1 VTLWLLVIG
10 LVSVLGQVALL
21 RELTVA
27 FYGSE
32 LIVILAIGAWLLCT
46 ALGSL
51 LGRPSRVRPP
61 AHARALFL
69 VTGLTLPASV
79 VFVRGVRQVFGAV
92 PGAYLPFPRQLVALL
107 VSLLP
112 VGLLLGLLFRWVARL
127 YVGEGR
133 TLAGAYALES
143 AGGLAGGVLA
153 TLSLA
158 AGIQNLRLAI
168 ACGLAAMGAAVF
180 PWRGRPRWLLPLGVP
195 GLLLLGLSLVEGRAL
210 DLRTTAWSH
219 PQLLASRD
227 SPYGRVTLTETA
239 GQVSVFEND
248 ALAFESE
255 GTSAEELA
263 HLAALQRPAPR
274 TVLLLGGG
282 VEGLLQELLKY
293 RPDRLE
299 YVELDPVLLE
309 LVSGAIP
316 ELRDLQRDDAV
327 TVRIADPR
335 RYLDEAPP
343 FDLIVVAMPEPA
355 SAEAN
360 RFYTREFFAQCA
372 RRLGDE
378 GVLAFRMKM
387 AENVWTPSQAR
398 RSGSIYRALSEVF
411 ADVVVLPGTS
421 AIVLA
426 SNAPLTRDPEPLVER
441 LEARGI
447 PTRLA
452 SAPYIRYLYTSDR
465 FQESRERLSASDAPA
480 NTDLRPISYQYTLI
494 LWLSRF
500 FPEMSWIDLPR
511 WSAGSLLSSPWTWVL
526 VGLLAFGFLVVRSRP
541 SARRVALVAVAG
553 FLGMLLEAVLIL
565 GYQTARGILYQDL
578 GLLLAAFMSGLAAGA
593 AVVSAWFRAGDRA
606 AVPRRYLGP
615 ALLLTFALLGV
626 ALARL
631 VEVGALASLPLCAA
645 LLFASGFLVAAVF
658 AQQSLHRHP
667 EQRPLVAPLYAADL
681 LGGCLGSLAASLF
694 LIPILGLP
702 GTAHLA
708 AVVALLGSGLDF

>member
-1 VTLWLLVIG
+1 MTVWLLVIG

-51 LGRPSRVRPP
+51 LGRPAGERPA
-61 AHARALFL
+61 AHARVLLL
-69 VTGLTLPASV
+69 VTGLALPASV

-92 PGAYLPFPRQLVALL
+92 PGAYLPFPQQLLALF

-133 TLAGAYALES
+133 TLAGAYAIES

-158 AGIQNLRLAI
+158 AGIQNLRLALG
-168 ACGLAAMGAAVF
+168 CGLVSLVAAAF
-180 PWRGRPRWLLPLGVP
+180 PWRGRPRWLVPLGVP
-195 GLLLLGLSLVEGRAL
+195 GLLLLGLAFVEGRVL
-210 DLRTTAWSH
+210 DDRTTAWSH

-263 HLAALQRPAPR
+263 HLAALQRPAPK
-274 TVLLLGGG
+274 TLLLLGGG

-299 YVELDPVLLE
+299 YVELDRVRLE
-309 LVSGAIP
+309 MVTAAMP
-316 ELRDLQRDDAV
+316 ELRELRADDAV
-327 TVRIADPR
+327 AVRIADPR
-335 RYLDEAPP
+335 RYLDRAPRYE
-343 FDLIVVAMPEPA
+343 LIVVAMPEPA
-355 SAEAN
+355 SAQAN

-372 RRLGDE
+372 AHLAGN

-426 SNAPLTRDPEPLVER
+426 SNTKLTRDPEVLVGR
-441 LEARGI
+441 LETRAI
-447 PTRLA
+447 PTRLV

-465 FQESRERLSASDAPA
+465 FEENRQRLSASTAPA

-500 FPEMSWIDLPR
+500 FPEMSWIDLPQWR
-511 WSAGSLLSSPWTWVL
+511 TGSFLSSPWTWAF

-541 SARRVALVAVAG
+541 SARRVSLVAVAG

-565 GYQTARGILYQDL
+565 GYQTARGVLYQDL
-578 GLLLAAFMSGLAAGA
+578 GLLLAAFMAGLAAGA
-593 AVVSAWFRAGDRA
+593 AAVSAWFRLGDRA
-606 AVPRRYLGP
+606 PISPRYLGP
-615 ALLLTFALLGV
+615 ALLLTFALLGL

-631 VEVGALASLPLCAA
+631 VEAGALASLPLCAA

-658 AQQSLHRHP
+658 AFQGLHHNP

-708 AVVALLGSGLDF
+708 ALLAAGALLI